1 MTKSVLSVLIV
12 LPLLLQSGCSD
23 PPRVRDTD
31 TRLRLKVGQR
41 VLKTTVAYTDG
52 SRKMGLM
59 NRDALEEDSG
69 MLFVFP
75 FAKKLSFWMKNTR
88 IPLSIAFINDD
99 GKVLQIDD
107 MRPFDLSSVPSRFVV
122 RYALEVD
129 KGWYKKA
136 GLKVGDS
143 LPDFPRKV
151 RPYLQMG
158 K

>member
-1 MTKSVLSVLIV
+1 MTKRV
-12 LPLLLQSGCSD
+12 LPVLAVLFLFLQPGCS
-23 PPRVRDTD
+23 PPPQKRDED
-31 TRLRLKVGQR
+31 TRLRLKVGNR

-52 SRKMGLM
+52 ARKMGLM
-59 NRDALEEDSG
+59 HRDSLEQDEG

-75 FAKKLSFWMKNTR
+75 LAKKLSFWMKNTR

-151 RPYLQMG
+151 RPYLQMV